1 MNFEIDYELS
11 LIFLLLFKIWKLK
24 LIRIGDTSETGDNS
38 FQVMEMTGGKQ
49 DSAGFK
55 QEPGGYQQDSASFQ
69 QDGNVQDNVEGEPK
83 DIAYR
88 LNSNSFVGK
97 SWVYINIKDCI

>member
-1 MNFEIDYELS
+1 
-11 LIFLLLFKIWKLK
+11 
-24 LIRIGDTSETGDNS
+24 
-38 FQVMEMTGGKQ
+38 MEMTGGKQ
-49 DSAGFK
+49 DSAGFQ

-69 QDGNVQDNVEGEPK
+69 QDGNVQDIVEGEPK

-97 SWVYINIKDCI
+97 S

>member
-1 MNFEIDYELS
+1 
-11 LIFLLLFKIWKLK
+11 
-24 LIRIGDTSETGDNS
+24 
-38 FQVMEMTGGKQ
+38 MEMTGGKQ

-69 QDGNVQDNVEGEPK
+69 QDGNVQDIVEGEGE

-97 SWVYINIKDCI
+97 S